1 MTLTDDE
8 LKVTGQAVGV
18 LIEFYEGLEDMR
30 MESGIP
36 IPFEEG
42 EEDDK
47 RNELLLVVLGK
58 LTQEAENRGLVEE
71 ETNGC

>member
-42 EEDDK
+42 EEDDN
-47 RNELLLVVLGK
+47 RNELLQVVLGK

-71 ETNGC
+71 ETNGY

>member
-8 LKVTGQAVGV
+8 LKMTGQAVSI
-18 LIEFYEGLEDMR
+18 LMDFHEELEDMR

-36 IPFEEG
+36 ISFEEG

-47 RNELLLVVLGK
+47 RNELLTAVMGK
-58 LTQEAENRGLVEE
+58 LTQEAENRGLVREE
-71 ETNGC
+71 DNEY